1 MSLLSTARIRDLAS
15 LPGRSEV
22 TLAGLVLG
30 KSEAIVK
37 SGKLAGKRMARFRLE
52 DLTGHVGVTCFPR
65 TWEECGARIE
75 DGAVLVCRARLEE
88 GSEEPALL
96 LEEAY
101 TVDEALARF
110 VGCVVVRIG
119 AEDAHLLPGLRA
131 AVERHRGK
139 SPLYLQVTGEDGR
152 NRRIRAGGDLSIE
165 ISERFA
171 REIDGLLGRGR
182 LRLARI

>member
-1 MSLLSTARIRDLAS
+1 MSLLSNARISDLAAM
-15 LPGRSEV
+15 PGRAEV
-22 TLAGLVLG
+22 TVAGLVLG
-30 KSEAIVK
+30 KNEMIVK
-37 SGKLAGKRMARFRLE
+37 TGKLAGKRMARFRLE

-88 GSEEPALL
+88 GAEEPALL
-96 LEEAY
+96 LEEAW

-110 VGCVVVRIG
+110 VGCVVVRLG
-119 AEDAHLLPGLRA
+119 REDAHLLPGLRA

-139 SPLYLQVTGEDGR
+139 SPLFLQVTGEDGQSR
-152 NRRIRAGGDLSIE
+152 CIRAGGELSIE